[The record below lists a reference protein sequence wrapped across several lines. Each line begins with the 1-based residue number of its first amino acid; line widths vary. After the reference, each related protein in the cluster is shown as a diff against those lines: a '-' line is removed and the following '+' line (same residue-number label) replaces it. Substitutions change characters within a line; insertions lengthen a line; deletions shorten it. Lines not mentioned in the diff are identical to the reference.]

1 MNEKIL
7 VTGGAGFIG
16 SNVVDRLIAGGFKV
30 VAVDNLSTG
39 REENL
44 NPEAKFYRADIRGRE
59 EMLKII
65 KEEKPDY
72 INHHAAQIDVR
83 KSIEDPGFDAS
94 SNIIG
99 SINLIDAAYRTGVK
113 KFVYISTGGAVY
125 GEPEALPASEECPV
139 RPISAYGISKHTVEH
154 YLHLYSYN
162 HGLNYTVLRYAN
174 VYGPRQDPMGEAGVV
189 AIFTEKMLEGS
200 EPVIFGSGEQTRD
213 YVFVEDVV
221 EANVLALSGGD
232 GGIYNIGT
240 GAETSVN
247 EIFRTL
253 AEALDFRG
261 RAACEKARKGE
272 VDRIALD
279 NSLARRELGWEV
291 KNSLREGLEK
301 TVAYY
306 RENR

>member
-16 SNVVDRLIAGGFKV
+16 SNVVDRLIAEGFMV

-44 NPEAKFYRADIRGRE
+44 NPEAKFCRADIRGRE
-59 EMLKII
+59 EMAKII
-65 KEEKPDY
+65 EEEKPDY

-83 KSIEDPGFDAS
+83 KSIEDPGFDAA

-99 SINLIDAAYRTGVK
+99 SINLIDAASRAGVK

-154 YLHLYSYN
+154 YLHLYN
-162 HGLNYTVLRYAN
+162 CNNGLNYTVLRYSN
-174 VYGPRQDPMGEAGVV
+174 VYGPRQDPLGEAGVV
-189 AIFTEKMLEGS
+189 AIFTEKMLEGA

-221 EANVLALSGGD
+221 EANILALSGGD
-232 GGIYNIGT
+232 RGIYNIGT
-240 GAETSVN
+240 GVETSVN

-253 AEALDFRG
+253 SEALDFKG
-261 RAACEKARKGE
+261 RAVHEKARRGE
-272 VDRIALD
+272 VERIALD

-306 RENR
+306 RKNR